1 MAVRADRHTHEN
13 RPQQIREA
21 NARLAREAERLRFA
35 ARVPMLCECSDD
47 RCDELFLMSLWY
59 FRSAH
64 DAFVTA
70 PGHRIENGRPVRQEP
85 EFWLQRCD

>member
-1 MAVRADRHTHEN
+1 MAVRADRHTPEN
-13 RPQQIREA
+13 RPKQIREA

-35 ARVPMLCECSDD
+35 ARVPMLCECDD
-47 RCDELFLMSLWY
+47 AACDALFLMSLWD

-70 PGHRIENGRPVRQEP
+70 PGHRIDNALPVRQEP
-85 EFWLQRCD
+85 EFWLQRRD

>member
-21 NARLAREAERLRFA
+21 NTRLAREAERLRFA

-47 RCDELFLMSLWY
+47 GCDQLFLMSLWD

-70 PGHRIENGRPVRQEP
+70 PGHRIESARPVRQGP
-85 EFWLQRCD
+85 EFWLHRRD

>member
-1 MAVRADRHTHEN
+1 MAVRAQRHTHEN

-21 NARLAREAERLRFA
+21 NARLAREAKRLRFA
-35 ARVPMLCECSDD
+35 ARVPMLCECEDSD
-47 RCDELFLMSLWY
+47 CDELFLMSLHDFY
-59 FRSAH
+59 SAY

-70 PGHRIENGRPVRQEP
+70 PGHRVENAQPVRQER